1 MPTMC
6 PPAAG
11 TTIVASSSSRVS
23 SCVKRLRGEMRSHSL
38 RRRTSSTNPMAARD
52 AGVPVTI
59 PRMALRTIQAAAFG
73 SESIRAS
80 PRPARRSRHSPGRPP
95 SRAVLVRKGG
105 FEPPRVAPLAPKT
118 SASACSATFA
128 RSSDCAVY
136 RSMEQRHSIPSR
148 DRQAPSFS
156 ARNRHVGTGR
166 HVSRLAARPRH
177 RPAHEEAACTGMESS
192 ARMCQSRTA
201 NSLTT
206 APHPTGAAG
215 RRRRT
220 WVACAHHAPGQD
232 H

>member
-1 MPTMC
+1 MC

-52 AGVPVTI
+52 ASVPVTI

-80 PRPARRSRHSPGRPP
+80 PRPARRSRRSRHSPGRPP
-95 SRAVLVRKGG
+95 SRAELVRKGG

-148 DRQAPSFS
+148 DGRAPSFS

-177 RPAHEEAACTGMESS
+177 GPAHEEAACTGKEWRVRPGCANL
-192 ARMCQSRTA
+192 ARRI
-201 NSLTT
+201 
-206 APHPTGAAG
+206 
-215 RRRRT
+215 R
-220 WVACAHHAPGQD
+220 
-232 H
+232 